1 MKFPFIDLNTQY
13 LRLEDE
19 INSSVLEVLKSGQYI
34 NGPAVAE
41 LEEKLA
47 EFIGV
52 KHVVGCSSGT
62 DALLMVLMAWGV
74 GPGDAVFVPT
84 FTFVSTAEV
93 VALTGATVV
102 FVDIDDK
109 TFNIDSSK
117 LEETIAK
124 VKEESNLQPKVI
136 IPVDLFGLPANYDFI
151 TKVAEK
157 EGLLTLEDAAQ
168 GFGGEYK
175 RKKLGSFGDAG
186 ATSFFPSKPLGAF
199 GDGGAIFI
207 NDAKLAKKLVSIRE
221 HGMDP
226 QNRYKHLIH
235 GLNARIDTI
244 QAAMLI
250 PKLSVLKDEI
260 NKRGNVALRYNEGL
274 DGLVKTPVV
283 PNGCISA
290 WAQYTIVTDER
301 AMLQKS
307 LTANGIPSA
316 VYYPKPLHLQKA
328 YSSLGYT
335 AGSFP
340 VSELAAET
348 VLSLPMGPY
357 LKEDDQDQ
365 VIKTIRE
372 ALG

>member
-74 GPGDAVFVPT
+74 GPGDAGFVPT

-93 VALTGATVV
+93 VALTGATIV

-260 NKRGNVALRYNEGL
+260 NKRGNVARRYNEGL

-316 VYYPKPLHLQKA
+316 VYYPKPLHLQKT